1 VTELSHRDEPASEI
15 EAVVRAAGTYVQA
28 SRDLR
33 PRVLETARTVCGE
46 RRAQRSIRR
55 VALFVALLA
64 VFTAPSGRGTEGA
77 RYPAMLAAVDSDH
90 IFSQA
95 ESKVAR
101 GADVSWAVVDAFTDL
116 RHHQASALRLEL

>member
-1 VTELSHRDEPASEI
+1 VIEASDWGTPTSEI
-15 EAVVRAAGTYVQA
+15 EAMVQAAGTYVVA

-33 PRVLETARTVCGE
+33 PRVLETARAECRE

-55 VALFVALLA
+55 VALVVALFA
-64 VFTAPSGRGTEGA
+64 AFTAPSGGSEDTRC
-77 RYPAMLAAVDSDH
+77 PALLAALDSDH

-101 GADVSWAVVDAFTDL
+101 GGDLSWSMVEAFTDL
-116 RHHQASALRLEL
+116 RRQQANALRLEL